1 MIKGVK
7 LMSVNELSSTPVTCM
22 LGLLAWLKVRK
33 FQNEILVYYIF
44 QYTNENFLQ
53 ISALLASNVIKT
65 K

>member
-44 QYTNENFLQ
+44 QYTNEKIYKFLPY
-53 ISALLASNVIKT
+53 
-65 K
+65 